1 MNQERRHSIRQQ
13 PVGLLG
19 WFMAAILCQN
29 LTTNQFAMKR
39 RLTLT
44 PSRDKPSGLRRVS
57 EVWKSS
63 EAAAQ
68 NTHWKLFYLPDS
80 PAAVSLHFF
89 NNSELED
96 RRQPCLLYLSVFVT
110 RSKIVMLTQV
120 PALPLFKLLGF
131 HQQNGKNKSPFGP
144 ESQHCSCAVTK
155 LLHELF
161 PLEMFFHPYFPF
173 CFYHFSSS

>member
-1 MNQERRHSIRQQ
+1 MICFSVTAPHPPQWHMVTFHRSGPQSYEVHRQTFLFQAAMRRSANRWHYSKADCTMIGTITVVLTRQGICGSKKQKKKRIEEVNQEQRHSIRQQ

-63 EAAAQ
+63 EAAAR
-68 NTHWKLFYLPDS
+68 NTHWKLF
-80 PAAVSLHFF
+80 FIC
-89 NNSELED
+89 
-96 RRQPCLLYLSVFVT
+96 QT
-110 RSKIVMLTQV
+110 
-120 PALPLFKLLGF
+120 
-131 HQQNGKNKSPFGP
+131 HQ
-144 ESQHCSCAVTK
+144 
-155 LLHELF
+155 LLF
-161 PLEMFFHPYFPF
+161 P
-173 CFYHFSSS
+173 CSSLIIQS